1 MPNMTKTIGKMT
13 PTINKEIYSNLLQ
26 ETLPKVIE
34 TEAEYEEALAKVE
47 QLTFAKNKSP
57 EQLKLLKLLV
67 LLVEQYETQN
77 YPLEIAKPVEILQHL
92 MESNHLRQ
100 TDLVGIIGSSGVVS
114 EVVNGKRSISKTQA
128 KALGKFFG
136 VSAELFI

>member
-1 MPNMTKTIGKMT
+1 MTKTIGKMT

-34 TEAEYEEALAKVE
+34 TEAEYEEVLAKVE
-47 QLTFAKNKSP
+47 QLTFAQNKSP

-67 LLVEQYETQN
+67 LLVEQYENEN
-77 YPLEIAKPVEILQHL
+77 YALEIAQPVEILLHL

-114 EVVNGKRSISKTQA
+114 EVVNGKRSISKNQA